1 MPPPRVT
8 RTKYHENLHRRH
20 RGRIFYQP
28 RANLRGGHPCFE
40 RACARVV
47 PSRWEPSRMVS
58 GGGGWGIFAPGMN
71 MAVHRGDQARWAR
84 RNGARSVPAW
94 GHRLNGQFA
103 VCPTSPAHRVRDN
116 GTAAKLAAG
125 FGFRAITSRNGGR
138 HHPEMVGRVHKSRA
152 PASDDEPGLLMSR
165 GGLGGSYAKPSV
177 GWL

>member
-116 GTAAKLAAG
+116 GTAAKLARRRISGDLIPERWTAL
-125 FGFRAITSRNGGR
+125 SRNGR
-138 HHPEMVGRVHKSRA
+138 ESPKSRA